1 VIRFKQGNILEESAE
16 ALVNTVNC
24 VGVMGKGVALQFKQA
39 FPENFH
45 KYKKACTAKEVEAGR
60 MFIVSTGQLLFPR
73 YIVNFPTKR
82 HWKEKSQIADIRS
95 GLAALIQDIQRLEI
109 RSIAIPPLG
118 CGNGGLDWQE
128 VQPLIEEAFASLPEV
143 EVIIFAPQEAPSQI
157 KVNTPLPSM
166 TRSRAL
172 FIKLLE
178 LYGIPGYELSKLEI
192 QKLAYFLQEA
202 GEPLKLR
209 YVKHQFGPYA
219 DNLNHVLQRLE
230 GHFIRGYG
238 DRTQHS
244 HISVLQTGIEAAQSF
259 LAGQV
264 DAQERLER
272 VGNLIMGF
280 ETPYGMEMLATL
292 HWVAKEDPEAAIDC
306 DKAIQKVQ
314 EWSDRKQKLFQI
326 NHLQIAWHHLQE
338 QGWLGSH
345 PSATIDHLLTSQQAI
360 LENISNIQ

>member
-39 FPENFH
+39 FPENFQ
-45 KYKKACTAKEVEAGR
+45 KYKKACTAKEVQAGK
-60 MFIVSTGQLLFPR
+60 MFIVPTGRLLLPR

-82 HWKEKSQIADIRS
+82 HWKEKSQMSDIRS
-95 GLAALIQDIQRLEI
+95 GLEALIQDVRKLEI
-109 RSIAIPPLG
+109 QSIAIPPLG

-128 VQPLIEEAFASLPEV
+128 VRPLIETAFASLPEV

-157 KVNTPLPSM
+157 KVDTPLPDM

-238 DRTQHS
+238 DRSQRS
-244 HISVLQTGIEAAQSF
+244 HISVLQSGIEAAQSF
-259 LAGQV
+259 LANQA

-280 ETPYGMEMLATL
+280 ETPYGMEMLATI
-292 HWVAKEDPEAAIDC
+292 HWVTKEDPEAATNC

-338 QGWLGSH
+338 QGWLS
-345 PSATIDHLLTSQQAI
+345 S
-360 LENISNIQ
+360 